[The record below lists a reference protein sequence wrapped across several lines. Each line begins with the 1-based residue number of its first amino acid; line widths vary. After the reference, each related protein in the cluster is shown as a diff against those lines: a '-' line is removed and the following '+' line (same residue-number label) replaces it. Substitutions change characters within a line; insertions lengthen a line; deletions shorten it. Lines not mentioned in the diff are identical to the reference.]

1 MGFNLVALQARLV
14 KQLLSCEDFICQHR
28 VEYKQRVEYKHRVE
42 YKQRL
47 LTVFLKSVA
56 NVPRAVRCQ

>member
-14 KQLLSCEDFICQHR
+14 KQLLSCEDFICQ
-28 VEYKQRVEYKHRVE
+28 QWVE